1 MGFIRDRLC
10 ACQVTTPQP
19 RADPWRS
26 LLPAVLVLLTL
37 TMIAARVLGH
47 VLQPLLTFRSS
58 AGCTFCS
65 MVSAFGTFFMFL
77 LGLLI
82 KNNYK

>member
-1 MGFIRDRLC
+1 
-10 ACQVTTPQP
+10 
-19 RADPWRS
+19 
-26 LLPAVLVLLTL
+26 
-37 TMIAARVLGH
+37 MIAAQMLGH
-47 VLQPLLTFRSS
+47 VLQLLFTFCSS

>member
-1 MGFIRDRLC
+1 M
-10 ACQVTTPQP
+10 
-19 RADPWRS
+19 
-26 LLPAVLVLLTL
+26 
-37 TMIAARVLGH
+37 LGH
-47 VLQPLLTFRSS
+47 VLQLLFTFCSS